1 MLAEPLPY
9 RTRGI
14 AGEIDGKLL
23 GVGGLALLPNQTWA
37 AYVHLHPEAR
47 NYPVA
52 LHRAALLTLNQ
63 AKLYG
68 ISRVVA
74 FAEDG
79 IEAAERW
86 LARLGFE
93 PMQVDGRDVWI
104 WTHK

>member
-14 AGEIDGKLL
+14 AGEVDGRLL

-47 NYPVA
+47 KYPVA
-52 LHRAALLTLNQ
+52 LHKAALLTLNQ
-63 AKLYG
+63 ARLYG

-79 IEAAERW
+79 IEPAKRW

-93 PMQVDGRDVWI
+93 PQTIDGHEVYI
-104 WTHK
+104 WHN

>member
-14 AGEIDGKLL
+14 AGEIDGRLL

-47 NYPVA
+47 RYPVA
-52 LHRAALLTLNQ
+52 LHKAALLTLTQ
-63 AKLYG
+63 ARLHG
-68 ISRVVA
+68 ISRIVA
-74 FAEDG
+74 YAEDG
-79 IEAAERW
+79 IEPAQRW

-93 PMQVDGRDVWI
+93 PHTIDGHEVYI
-104 WTHK
+104 WQQQ